1 MKNDFDDEI
10 YVNLEVTNDLAKN
23 GWLSRINNL
32 VEDTKKFLN
41 EEYKKYATDV
51 IALDTGLLKSNATK
65 KQKDLIDAK
74 INSLMEHAYSKIDKP
89 FKDWLASID
98 YKEDK
103 EKKLSECKSMIVE
116 IIKAESKRAALSLG
130 DRAFVGIK
138 FKLNNDVMYNNIAI
152 SLNKLTLKLIN
163 YEKGDL

>member
-1 MKNDFDDEI
+1 
-10 YVNLEVTNDLAKN
+10 
-23 GWLSRINNL
+23 
-32 VEDTKKFLN
+32 
-41 EEYKKYATDV
+41 
-51 IALDTGLLKSNATK
+51 
-65 KQKDLIDAK
+65 
-74 INSLMEHAYSKIDKP
+74 MEHAYSKIDKP

-130 DRAFVGIK
+130 DSAFVGIK